1 MIRVLSLGILIFT
14 SVAQHVLAVDSP
26 AQLRRLGLFSGR
38 ISRLNDEA
46 GLLRIKIDFSNM
58 KYLNKKDQVE
68 FWDERGPEVK
78 CRAYIVGKS
87 NDYLLL
93 KVPEFDYC
101 RKFIF
106 IAEGAYIKFFSQD
119 LVNNIEM
126 GRELVSILLKKRLAL
141 NGRLLNNKK
150 ELDRHIEKVNAVNM
164 RYKVLRDK
172 LEAEWREE
180 LANLEED
187 RLTAFRNYKDLEGRI
202 LDIDNKLEVY
212 RVEDKNLKEDRWS
225 LDPRLYFSK

>member
-1 MIRVLSLGILIFT
+1 MRAVFFLIFFVSLWSLSVVAKDSEAQLKRLGI
-14 SVAQHVLAVDSP
+14 
-26 AQLRRLGLFSGR
+26 FSGR
-38 ISRLNDEA
+38 ISRLNSEA
-46 GLLRIKIDFSNM
+46 GLMRIKIDFTNM

-78 CRAYIVGKS
+78 CRGFIVGKS
-87 NDYLLL
+87 NEYLLL
-93 KVPEFDYC
+93 KVPEFNYC
-101 RKFIF
+101 KKFIF
-106 IAEGAYIKFFSQD
+106 VTEGAYIKFFSQD
-119 LVNNIEM
+119 LVNNIKM

-141 NGRLLNNKK
+141 NGRLLNNQK
-150 ELDRHIEKVNAVNM
+150 ELDRHIEKVNAVNL

-202 LDIDNKLEVY
+202 LDLDNKLEKY
-212 RVEDKNLKEDRWS
+212 RIEDKNLKKDRWA
-225 LDPRLYFSK
+225 LDPRLYYPK